1 MNNNNDKNKNKER
14 HKNKKKFSAPSEAAV
29 DVSST
34 RELEDLTIED
44 GGVRVEALGFG

>member
-1 MNNNNDKNKNKER
+1 MNNNNDNKKN
-14 HKNKKKFSAPSEAAV
+14 KNKKKFSVPSEAAV